1 MEMPV
6 VVTDV
11 GGNCELIE
19 EEVDGLL
26 VPDAQPEELAQAV
39 MRVLTDQELAV
50 RLQGNARAKIIAHFN
65 HHISAAKLAARLAGG
80 SAVGSTGAHTSI
92 WLGQSSEG
100 VSAIGAQI

>member
-11 GGNCELIE
+11 GGNRELIDDG
-19 EEVDGLL
+19 VDGLL
-26 VPDAQPEELAQAV
+26 VPDAQPQELVQAV
-39 MRVLTDQELAV
+39 LRVLTDQQLAA
-50 RLQGNARAKIIAHFN
+50 RLQMNARAKIIAHFN
-65 HHISAAKLAARLAGG
+65 HHISAVKLAARLTGG
-80 SAVGSTGAHTSI
+80 NDVGSLSPDTSI